1 VGHVEPTQMCHPLRS
16 IQVRIHTPRYDMEL
30 LRQWNIYK
38 QPTLREHYDN
48 YTLLKDVLRH
58 PRQKD
63 VGQALKLSH
72 GRFLETIVNHGRPI
86 DQFRYLKIQSK
97 TIDLS
102 TRLVGITTEFV
113 GFIPTSLV
121 LRSIVLD

>member
-1 VGHVEPTQMCHPLRS
+1 MCHPLRS

-63 VGQALKLSH
+63 VGQAPKLNH
-72 GRFLETIVNHGRPI
+72 GRFLGTALGHII
-86 DQFRYLKIQSK
+86 YLQTCEKNAWRIF
-97 TIDLS
+97 DLME
-102 TRLVGITTEFV
+102 LQD
-113 GFIPTSLV
+113 V
-121 LRSIVLD
+121 L